1 MLSPLLQK
9 LLFVRQFSIDN
20 GKIDIFGSRYIML
33 NASALVEL
41 QNIDETKIYMAG
53 RESSFAGMKNLV
65 EHVKVYNKIKDL
77 FLRNI
82 AELGR
87 KIGATDEG
95 MIKTLQ
101 DIFNLYGLGSLEII
115 ELDNKNKKAVIK
127 IKDSSIAQEYVKKN
141 GKSKNPVCTLT
152 AGVLAGMFSYIMN
165 QKIEC
170 IETKCLAQ
178 GASECVFKIG

>member
-1 MLSPLLQK
+1 MLIQLLQK

-20 GKIDIFGSRYIML
+20 GKIELLGGKYIML
-33 NASALVEL
+33 NASALLEL
-41 QNIDETKIYMAG
+41 QSIDETKIYMLAK
-53 RESSFAGMKNLV
+53 ESSLSGMKNLV
-65 EHVKVYNKIKDL
+65 EHAKVYNKIKDL